1 MQPTVSTRLHKL
13 QQAIKWTVY
22 TLLIVN
28 FSYYVYEDW
37 TRAAHILDADFTLL
51 DLFAEFATT
60 IDTLAWFILLFM
72 FELETYVL
80 EDESWTG
87 WVAHAVRGTRVACY
101 VMLAHTVYA
110 YLMAV
115 LTLSPSVQVEG
126 VTNLCQM
133 ADAEVSYVSNLE
145 YTDVTADSCESLS
158 NASEYYW
165 IGEDAVVSDMSGLQL
180 ERDLALVDLAEALI
194 WLLVLAA
201 LEIAVRLQGHGI
213 SGGWLLKSANYTAT
227 GLYATLIAI
236 GFYWATLGHW
246 LYFWDE
252 LLWIGGFAA
261 IEMNLDEWRKEMLDE
276 SEAV

>member
-1 MQPTVSTRLHKL
+1 MHKL

-37 TRAAHILDADFTLL
+37 TRAAHILDAESTLL
-51 DLFAEFATT
+51 DLAAEFATT

-80 EDESWTG
+80 DDESWTG
-87 WVAHAVRGTRVACY
+87 WVAHAVRGARVACY

-110 YLMAV
+110 YLMTV
-115 LTLSPSVQVEG
+115 MTLSPSVQVEG

-180 ERDLALVDLAEALI
+180 ERDLALVDLAEAII

-213 SGGWLLKSANYTAT
+213 SGGWLLRSANYTAM
-227 GLYATLIAI
+227 GLYASLIAI
-236 GFYWATLGHW
+236 GVYWATLGHW

-261 IEMNLDEWRKEMLDE
+261 IEMNLDEWRRDMLGE
-276 SEAV
+276 PEAA